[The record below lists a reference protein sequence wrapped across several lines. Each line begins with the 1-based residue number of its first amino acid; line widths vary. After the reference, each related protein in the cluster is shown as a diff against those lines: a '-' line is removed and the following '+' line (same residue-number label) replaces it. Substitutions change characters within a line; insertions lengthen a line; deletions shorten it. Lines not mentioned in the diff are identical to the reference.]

1 MKKLLGIL
9 VAFMAA
15 MNFAFAAIDINT
27 ATQAELDRLPGIG
40 AVKAKAIVE
49 ERAKNGPFKS
59 IDDVKR
65 VKGIGG
71 KTFDELK
78 GQISV
83 GGGKAGPMPAA
94 AATPVPRAAAG
105 KPAAATAAVRPAAR
119 SAPIPAGAAGAK
131 SGPSSAPKPA
141 PAGAKPTASLPAP
154 AGTRVVPAPAGAKGT
169 PSEKTSKPADATGG
183 KAENKP

>member
-1 MKKLLGIL
+1 MRILLTIL

-27 ATQAELDRLPGIG
+27 ATQAELDKLPGIG
-40 AVKAKAIVE
+40 PVKAKAIVE
-49 ERAKNGPFKS
+49 DRAKNGPFKS
-59 IDDVKR
+59 VDDLKR

-83 GGGKAGPMPAA
+83 GGGKTGPMSAP
-94 AATPVPRAAAG
+94 AATPVARPAAG
-105 KPAAATAAVRPAAR
+105 KPAAAPAAARPADR
-119 SAPIPAGAAGAK
+119 SVAIPAGAAGAK
-131 SGPSSAPKPA
+131 AGASSAAKPA
-141 PAGAKPTASLPAP
+141 PAGAKPAASLPAP
-154 AGTRVVPAPAGAKGT
+154 AGIRVVPAPAGAKGN
-169 PSEKTSKPADATGG
+169 PSEKASKPADAG